1 MSEVIEASTPWRRVF
16 TRFGVSQNQFAQAIG
31 AHRSK
36 VSRALADDRGL
47 INGTDQE
54 KIMQAAKMRG
64 VTIPAEDFLPSV

>member
-1 MSEVIEASTPWRRVF
+1 MMSWLPNPATLRRPAYQ
-16 TRFGVSQNQFAQAIG
+16 SLADQFAQAIG